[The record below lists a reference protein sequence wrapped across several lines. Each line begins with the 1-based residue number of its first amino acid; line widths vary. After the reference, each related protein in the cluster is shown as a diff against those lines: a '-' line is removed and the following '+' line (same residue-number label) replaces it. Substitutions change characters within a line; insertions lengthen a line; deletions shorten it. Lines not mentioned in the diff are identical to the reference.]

1 MHHHHTQQAMPG
13 KVRHACRDGRDGVS
27 KGKGDLGGIQVL
39 FVILTVVVLWTD
51 MHCNLS
57 NSTLWVCKVYL

>member
-1 MHHHHTQQAMPG
+1 MPG
-13 KVRHACRDGRDGVS
+13 KVKHACRDGRDGVR

-51 MHCNLS
+51 AR
-57 NSTLWVCKVYL
+57 